1 MPHANTL
8 QQNFAFVCGRTRFHY
23 KVDFVSRAKE
33 SVVRTIEQQDFLFKT
48 KPFKHQGE
56 VFYASRD
63 KENFALLMEMGTGKT
78 KVTIDNAGW
87 LYSKGKI
94 NFLLVAAP
102 NDVQRNW
109 IEREI
114 PAHLPDW
121 IERRSCVWSGKMKKA
136 DWDDFHSLFDPEF
149 DGLRIMAV
157 NFEQFSVGDKNWLRA
172 SPNKDKPNFGQAM
185 RMILNAFRVMFV
197 VDESSKIKTPGV
209 KRTRRIINQGEKA
222 LYRRILTGTLGGPLE
237 AYSQFQFLDPEIL
250 RFRNFYGY
258 KHHYA
263 NWRKRRFKPK
273 AGGKERE
280 FEELV
285 GYRNLDELQERIKDH
300 SYRVLKKDCLDL
312 PDKIYMRR
320 IVQMSPD
327 QKRKYDMLKKQSIL
341 ELKKALT
348 TGEKFVPVGSVLT
361 RYLRLQQIIGGWLPD
376 IENPDKPALPIF
388 DKPEQN
394 PRIKVLLDVVEQNED
409 QQVIIWARFRAEIE
423 AITDI
428 LNSVYGKGS
437 AVSFYGG
444 TSKDERREAIDG
456 FQNGDIK
463 FFVANPHSGGYGLTL
478 TAATCVIYYSNDFSL
493 EARLQSEDRCH
504 RIGQTSKVL
513 YVDLESEGT
522 IDTRILEALLNKKEL
537 ADTVV
542 GDDPSEWF

>member
-1 MPHANTL
+1 MR
-8 QQNFAFVCGRTRFHY
+8 QIKRQ
-23 KVDFVSRAKE
+23 K
-33 SVVRTIEQQDFLFKT
+33 DFLFKT
-48 KPFKHQGE
+48 KPFAHQGKA
-56 VFYASRD
+56 FAMSRD
-63 KENFALLMEMGTGKT
+63 RENYALLMEMGTGKT

-121 IERRSCVWSGKMKKA
+121 IERRSCVWSGNMLKA
-136 DWDDFHSLFDPEF
+136 DWDDFHSLFDPDF
-149 DGLRIMAV
+149 HGLRIMAV
-157 NFEQFSVGDKNWLRA
+157 NFEQFSVGEKKWTRA
-172 SPNKDKPNFGQAM
+172 SPRKDHPYFGQAL
-185 RMILNAFRVMFV
+185 RSIFNAFRVMFV

-209 KRTRRIINQGEKA
+209 LRTKRIINVGESA
-222 LYRRILTGTLGGPLE
+222 AYRRILTGTLGGPLE
-237 AYSQFQFLDPEIL
+237 AYSQFQFLDPDIIG
-250 RFRNFYGY
+250 FRNFYGY
-258 KHHYA
+258 KHHFA
-263 NWRKRRFKPK
+263 DWQKRRFQPK
-273 AGGKERE
+273 AGGKPRE

-285 GYRNLDELQERIKDH
+285 GYRNIDELQEKIGRH

-320 IVQMSPD
+320 TVHMTPD
-327 QKRKYDMLKKQSIL
+327 QKKKYDLLKKNSIL

-348 TGEKFVPVGSVLT
+348 TGEKHVPVASVLT

-376 IENPDKPALPIF
+376 IEHPDKPALPIF
-388 DKPEQN
+388 DKPENN
-394 PRIKVLLDVVEQNED
+394 PRMKVLLDVVEQNSD

-444 TSKDERREAIDG
+444 TDKDARKEAIDG
-456 FQNGDIK
+456 FQAGDIK

-537 ADTVV
+537 ADIVV
-542 GDDPSEWF
+542 GDDPSAWF

>member
-1 MPHANTL
+1 M
-8 QQNFAFVCGRTRFHY
+8 R
-23 KVDFVSRAKE
+23 S
-33 SVVRTIEQQDFLFKT
+33 IETQDFLFKT
-48 KPFKHQGE
+48 EPFKHQRE
-56 VFYASRD
+56 VFDSSRD

-78 KVTIDNAGW
+78 KVTIDNAAW
-87 LYSKGKI
+87 LYAKGKV

-109 IEREI
+109 IEREV

-136 DWDDFHSLFDPEF
+136 DWDDFHGLFDPDF
-149 DGLRIMAV
+149 HGLRIMAV
-157 NFEQFSVGDKNWLRA
+157 NFEQFSCMDKKWQRP
-172 SPNKDKPNFGQAM
+172 SPDKSKPHFGQALRSIM
-185 RMILNAFRVMFV
+185 NAFGVMFV

-209 KRTRRIINQGEKA
+209 KRTRRIINIGAKA
-222 LYRRILTGTLGGPLE
+222 AFRRILTGTLGGPLE
-237 AYSQFQFLDPEIL
+237 AYSQFQFLDPTIL
-250 RFRNFYGY
+250 KYTNFYGY

-263 NWRKRRFKPK
+263 NWQKRRFKPK
-273 AGGKERE
+273 GGGKERE

-285 GYRNLDELQERIKDH
+285 GYRNLDELQRRIGDH

-320 IVQMSPD
+320 KVEMTPD
-327 QKRKYDMLKKQSIL
+327 QQRTYTKLKNQSIL
-341 ELKKALT
+341 ELKKAMS
-348 TGEKFVPVGSVLT
+348 TGEKQVPVASVLT

-376 IENPDKPALPIF
+376 IEHPDSPALPMF

-394 PRIKVLLDVVEQNED
+394 PRIKMLMDVVEENSEQSI
-409 QQVIIWARFRAEIE
+409 IIWARFRAEIE
-423 AITDI
+423 AITDS
-428 LNSVYGKGS
+428 LNAVYGKGS
-437 AVSFYGG
+437 AVRFYGG
-444 TSKDERREAIDG
+444 TEKDERKEAIDG
-456 FQNGDIK
+456 FQDGRIK

-522 IDTRILEALLNKKEL
+522 IDTRILGALLNKKEL